1 MKVESVKINWI
12 IDEYPDISYLESS
25 IKNGVVDSC
34 RYTQEDYE
42 EDPEQVKQWI
52 RQDTQRLNSYGD
64 DWVNYGCM
72 AEAVVSYPISKQGD
86 RRLETLTSGG
96 LWGIE
101 SDSDDSYKTE
111 IAKEQIEELKD
122 HLKRFNI
129 RINNKVERLMAE
141 AVESMKSS

>member
-1 MKVESVKINWI
+1 MKIESVKVNWI

-25 IKNGVVDSC
+25 INNGVIDSC
-34 RYTQEDYE
+34 RYTQKEYE
-42 EDPEQVKQWI
+42 ENPEQVENWI
-52 RQDTQRLNSYGD
+52 RQDTQRLNNYGSH
-64 DWVNYGCM
+64 WAMYGCM

-101 SDSDDSYKTE
+101 SDSQESYKIE
-111 IAKEQIEELKD
+111 VAKEQLEELKD

-129 RINNKVERLMAE
+129 RISKKANRLFNE
-141 AVESMKSS
+141 AIENMKTY